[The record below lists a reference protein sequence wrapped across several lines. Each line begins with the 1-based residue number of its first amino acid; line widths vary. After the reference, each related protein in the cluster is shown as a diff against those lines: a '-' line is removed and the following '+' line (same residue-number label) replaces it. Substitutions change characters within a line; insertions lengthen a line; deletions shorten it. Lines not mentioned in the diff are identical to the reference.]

1 MSADLDRLEA
11 RLAQE
16 DRLLVAYSGGADSAL
31 LATVAHRVLGR
42 RALAVTA
49 VSASLPGSER
59 SAARDFAR
67 AQGFAHVE
75 VSTDE
80 LERPEYVANTGQRCF
95 HCKSALFDAMTPLA
109 AALGARMALGTNL
122 DDRGE
127 HRPGQAA
134 ATARGAVHPLVDAG
148 LSKAA
153 VRAVSAE
160 LGLVTADKPAAA
172 CLSSRIAYGDEVTA
186 EALDQV
192 ERAEDALRRMG
203 FTECRVRSHAGGSVA
218 RVEVRAE
225 EMDVA
230 FARRDEVDA
239 AVRAAGFLFAT
250 LDLAGFRSG
259 SMNALL
265 SLTPVSH

>member
-1 MSADLDRLEA
+1 VTLAALEA

-31 LATVAHRVLGR
+31 LATVAHRVLGE
-42 RALAVTA
+42 RAVAVTA
-49 VSASLPGSER
+49 VSASLPAAER
-59 SAARDFAR
+59 TAARAFAR
-67 AQGFAHVE
+67 AQGFGHVE
-75 VSTDE
+75 VATDE

-95 HCKSALFDAMTPLA
+95 HCKSALFDAVGPLA
-109 AALGARMALGTNL
+109 AALGARVALGTNL
-122 DDRGE
+122 DDLGE

-134 ATARGAVHPLVDAG
+134 AAQRGAVAPLVDAG

-153 VRAVSAE
+153 VRVISAE

-186 EALDQV
+186 EGLARV
-192 ERAEDALRRMG
+192 ERAEAALHGLG
-203 FTECRVRSHAGGSVA
+203 FAGCRVRAHAGGTLA
-218 RVEVRAE
+218 RVEVREA
-225 EMDVA
+225 DLDAA
-230 FARRDEVDA
+230 FARRGDVET
-239 AVRAAGFLFAT
+239 AVRAAGFTFAT

-265 SLTPVSH
+265 PLTPVAR